1 MSTRAWALTAA
12 ALTLAAPATVAG
24 VLTATG
30 PAAPGNAAAAA
41 GAAATRTATSAT
53 SATSATAGARAAG
66 TAASA
71 GAADATAVL
80 AGDVVPG
87 LQLLSPLRPTDPAR
101 VLEVDL
107 SLADPNPAGE
117 AALYRAIYT
126 PGSPDYHHFLTPAQY
141 AARFAVPVARYDAA
155 LAFGTSHGLRLV
167 SASAARDLIVLRGTA
182 AAAER
187 TFHVSLGDYTWK
199 GLNFYANRTAPSVPV
214 GLGITGV
221 VGLNSAQR
229 MHTTSHPTTAVLRAA
244 LATTVRP
251 AQNFCAGPLCLG
263 ATTPQDLWGV
273 YNQPATNEG
282 QGQTMAIFGEGNF
295 TTPVNDLRLFEK
307 ANGLP
312 YVPVKVIE
320 TAGPTAKYTDTSGDG
335 EWDLDVQ
342 ASTGMAPQVQQLDL
356 YFGTSLTD
364 QNILTSFTTWAD
376 DPTGPAQAS
385 ASFGECET
393 SPVDNALPTGPV
405 FSAGTAFTIAAEK
418 VFQQANLEGRTLF
431 ASAGD
436 TGSSC
441 PILPVDVN
449 GVGNEAYPAPNYPA
463 ASPHVV
469 SVGGTVL
476 YTNGA
481 TPAQRAVEYAWDF
494 TGGGSSFYFPEPKF
508 QQGIAGIAGQALP
521 CLYPNGN
528 PAGAGTPCRAVPDVA
543 AQSGDILTNGYEIYS
558 NGQPTETGGTSLSSP
573 LWLGMWTRIQAGA
586 AAAAGIT
593 STTTASPTPTPSP
606 TASPTASPTPGHR
619 KPPNGHQG
627 QHGAHHAA
635 APLTVVSPT
644 TTTSS
649 LTSPGNGFADE
660 VLYRHPSDFFDIGGG
675 VTSPPTSNGYFT
687 SAPGWDYT
695 SGLGTPNVSELMQSI
710 DGRLTPVDDIAS
722 PNTPTLS
729 VYAVEGGAIVFVSS
743 STGSTGSSGATTTTN
758 PACVP
763 LFVGDA
769 SSNYALDLTGSGEP
783 QMAIVKGDMTNTATT
798 LTTTLTVSNLTPSTL
813 TLGTADE
820 YYVYWTYN
828 HVQYFTNVE
837 ISRAASDANAAL
849 GTAVLPAISYNYGT
863 VAMVGS
869 SRQYQNVGTVTGSVT
884 YGTDGTLSVTV
895 PLADIGS
902 PPAGATLTGTGGET
916 DELIGVPGVGGSL
929 QPVDAAGP
937 GNNYTL
943 GETCS
948 STSPVGTSSG
958 A

>member
-1 MSTRAWALTAA
+1 MTTRAWALTCA
-12 ALTLAAPATVAG
+12 ALAVAAPATLAG
-24 VLTATG
+24 AALTATG
-30 PAAPGNAAAAA
+30 STVPHPAASAA
-41 GAAATRTATSAT
+41 GAAAATSVATSAL
-53 SATSATAGARAAG
+53 ATAPRAAG
-66 TAASA
+66 TPA
-71 GAADATAVL
+71 GAGAVDATTVL
-80 AGDVVPG
+80 TGDVVPG
-87 LQLLSPLRPTDPAR
+87 LQLLSPLRPTAPSR

-141 AARFAVPVARYDAA
+141 AARFAVPVVRYDAA

-199 GLNFYANRTAPSVPV
+199 GLNFYANRTAPSVPA

-229 MHTTSHPTTAVLRAA
+229 MHTTSHPSTAVLRAA
-244 LATTVRP
+244 LARTVRP
-251 AQNFCAGPLCLG
+251 AQTFCAGPLCLG
-263 ATTPQDLWGV
+263 ATTPQDLWGA
-273 YNQPATNEG
+273 YNQPSSNEG

-320 TAGPTAKYTDTSGDG
+320 TAGPTVSYTDTAGDG

-364 QNILTSFTTWAD
+364 QNILTSFSTWAN

-405 FSAGTAFTIAAEK
+405 FSAGTAFTKSAES
-418 VFQQANLEGRTLF
+418 VFQQANIEGRTLF

-586 AAAAGIT
+586 AAAAGV
-593 STTTASPTPTPSP
+593 TPSP
-606 TASPTASPTPGHR
+606 NTANPAATHR
-619 KPPNGHQG
+619 QNPAA
-627 QHGAHHAA
+627 AHRQNPAA
-635 APLTVVSPT
+635 APRQHRVSKR
-644 TTTSS
+644 
-649 LTSPGNGFADE
+649 LQSPGNGFADE
-660 VLYRHPSDFFDIGGG
+660 VLYRHQNDFFDIGGG
-675 VTSPPTSNGYFT
+675 LTSPPTSNGYFT
-687 SAPGWDYT
+687 SVPGWDYT
-695 SGLGTPNVSELMQSI
+695 SGLGSPDVSALMQSI
-710 DGRLTPVDDIAS
+710 DGRLTPVDPVAS
-722 PNTPTLS
+722 PNSPTLA
-729 VYAVEGGAIVFVSS
+729 VYAEENGSIVLVSS
-743 STGSTGSSGATTTTN
+743 STGSTGGSGGTATTN
-758 PACVP
+758 PACLP
-763 LFVGDA
+763 LFAGDKT
-769 SSNYALDLTGSGEP
+769 SNYAFDLTGSGEP
-783 QMAIVKGDMTNTATT
+783 QMAIVQGDMTNSATT
-798 LTTTLTVSNLTPSTL
+798 LTTKMTVSNLTESTL

-849 GTAVLPAISYNYGT
+849 GTAALPAISYNYGT
-863 VAMVGS
+863 VAMVGT

-895 PLADIGS
+895 PLADVGS

-916 DELIGVPGVGGSL
+916 DELVGAPGVGGSL
-929 QPVDAAGP
+929 QPVDSAGP
-937 GNNYTL
+937 GNDYTL
-943 GETCS
+943 GETCT